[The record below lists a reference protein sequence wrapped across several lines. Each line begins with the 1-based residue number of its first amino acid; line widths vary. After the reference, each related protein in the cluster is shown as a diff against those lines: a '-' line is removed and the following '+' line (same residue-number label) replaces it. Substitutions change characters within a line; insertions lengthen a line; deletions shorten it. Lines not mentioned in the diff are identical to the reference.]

1 MKYTNKIFS
10 GVFLIGSFLLLQQIA
25 FAVGTPAGTV
35 IQSRSKVVYTT
46 ASGSV
51 SDTVYSNI
59 VSITVAQ
66 VAALN
71 ITPASNAATTTSD
84 SVYVSYPLTIT
95 NSGNGTD
102 QFILSSTS
110 SKGWTRS
117 FYFDANGNSVLD
129 AAEITAGAIEQ
140 TPANIPADATFKIM
154 VRVFVPRDASLNGTK
169 DTTVVTATS
178 VFSSTKNNTAKVIT
192 TVNTANIANIGTG
205 LSVLPTD
212 PMPGDTVTYS
222 LTLTNT
228 GSLSATS
235 VLLTD
240 LINASQFTLVSATTT
255 LGSFSG
261 ASIPATWT
269 VGTIPAGGSVT
280 VTIRLKILPALP
292 FGTVLNNTINA
303 TYTVGGNT
311 FTVGSNNPP
320 AAIGVVRGVQITPTA
335 LSVSKEREDTIFYGM
350 RVKNTGNS
358 SDVLE
363 LSYSSTKTLAWKL
376 YRDISPFGAYNTGD
390 ILLTNTNVS
399 PASIDVNTVAT
410 TDTVRI
416 LALAVVPVAASDQ
429 DQDITT
435 FTVSSAA
442 DPAKSQGAIAT
453 TTYNVPVITLVR
465 GVTPTGSKPPGE
477 EMLFSITYQN
487 IGNGKAYGVKFSENE
502 PDSMTYVANSVTID
516 GVAKTDDADSDG
528 VTVTTVEGRKV
539 ITFTLGLLNPGSPAG
554 VIRYRATI
562 N

>member
-1 MKYTNKIFS
+1 
-10 GVFLIGSFLLLQQIA
+10 
-25 FAVGTPAGTV
+25 
-35 IQSRSKVVYTT
+35 
-46 ASGSV
+46 
-51 SDTVYSNI
+51 
-59 VSITVAQ
+59 
-66 VAALN
+66 
-71 ITPASNAATTTSD
+71 
-84 SVYVSYPLTIT
+84 
-95 NSGNGTD
+95 
-102 QFILSSTS
+102 
-110 SKGWTRS
+110 
-117 FYFDANGNSVLD
+117 
-129 AAEITAGAIEQ
+129 
-140 TPANIPADATFKIM
+140 
-154 VRVFVPRDASLNGTK
+154 
-169 DTTVVTATS
+169 
-178 VFSSTKNNTAKVIT
+178 
-192 TVNTANIANIGTG
+192 
-205 LSVLPTD
+205 
-212 PMPGDTVTYS
+212 
-222 LTLTNT
+222 
-228 GSLSATS
+228 
-235 VLLTD
+235 
-240 LINASQFTLVSATTT
+240 
-255 LGSFSG
+255 
-261 ASIPATWT
+261 
-269 VGTIPAGGSVT
+269 
-280 VTIRLKILPALP
+280 
-292 FGTVLNNTINA
+292 
-303 TYTVGGNT
+303 
-311 FTVGSNNPP
+311 
-320 AAIGVVRGVQITPTA
+320 
-335 LSVSKEREDTIFYGM
+335 M